1 MKKIPN
7 AEVYNPYKQL
17 QNDGFEFYN
26 FKSNDIAGYYTVR
39 LTDADRIIS
48 RKLMWGNQKYIYKA
62 HYRDMNAVHYRD
74 MNAVM

>member
-26 FKSNDIAGYYTVR
+26 FKSNDIPWHYTIR
-39 LTDADRIIS
+39 LTDTDRIIS
-48 RKLMWGNQKYIYKA
+48 RKLKWENQKYIYKA
-62 HYRDMNAVHYRD
+62 HYRDMNAV
-74 MNAVM
+74 M